1 MNLKILYRKSS
12 FNYHT
17 KIIMIRKFEFTHILG
32 WSVSRFETFSAC
44 KRQYYYQYYGKY
56 DRENIQAIN
65 RLKGLTSVPLEIGNV
80 THKVIE
86 VLLNRMQKTAQP
98 IDEGKFL
105 DYTKRAALDITSTK
119 TFSET
124 YYKQLESVDAEK
136 LVLPKVN
143 QALVNLLKSERLE
156 WIFDKAL
163 ASKDEWIVDPE
174 GYGECRIDNQKAYCK
189 VDFLFPIGDEIF
201 IMDWKTG
208 KKDDAKHG
216 KQLRGYVT
224 WAYFH
229 FNKAFSNIKPT
240 VAYLL
245 PEYNERSITVTEYD
259 VEAFSDRIREETE
272 EMYKY
277 CADVDQNIPL
287 AKVEFPM
294 IENLNFCKYC
304 NFRELCGRA

>member
-1 MNLKILYRKSS
+1 
-12 FNYHT
+12 
-17 KIIMIRKFEFTHILG
+17 MIRKFEFTHILG
-32 WSVSRFETFSAC
+32 WSVSRWETFSAC

-56 DRENIQAIN
+56 DRENVQKIN

-86 VLLNRMQKTAQP
+86 VLLNRMQKTALP
-98 IDEGKFL
+98 IDEQKFL
-105 DYTKRAALDITSTK
+105 DYVKRATNEITSTM
-119 TFSET
+119 TFTEI
-124 YYKQLESVDAEK
+124 YYKQLESVDAEE
-136 LVLPKVN
+136 LILPKVN
-143 QALVNLLKSERLE
+143 QALENLLKSERLE
-156 WIFDKAL
+156 WIFDQAL

-174 GYGECRIDNQKAYCK
+174 GFGECRIDNQKAYCK
-189 VDFLFPIGDEIF
+189 VDFLFPVGDEIF

-208 KKDDAKHG
+208 KKDDEKHG

-245 PEYNERSITVTEYD
+245 PEYNERSIVVNEYD
-259 VEAFSDRIREETE
+259 IEDFSDRIREETE

-277 CADVDQNIPL
+277 CEDVEFNVPL

-294 IENLNFCKYC
+294 IENVNFCKYC
-304 NFRELCGRA
+304 NFRELCGRD